1 MGEPSRQFG
10 VYTQF
15 TRLPKGSSFPSA
27 SIDRA
32 GPCRFFAIVCV
43 RFNAVQY
50 RFGTLN
56 SVMIAVLFGSS
67 KGYPVGDAGA
77 LGHRNLLKMSVGRI
91 LFLLALAPAANAQL
105 PHAQPLSADPDEL
118 LLGLPHSMRLELGLT
133 PLGGSL
139 AGTHSSVFTADYWAR
154 AYAEKAQLENHF
166 GVHLAMGALLQPA
179 LVRQTPVPGHP
190 QFNFVQEWRWPG
202 GPLTGLQFERKNF
215 LFQGDRLSIRATS
228 DVQTLFRGV
237 GLSGSETAVDM
248 LSLLGWRSH
257 SRLVWQLGEPKRE
270 LQWQFSAGVD
280 RRAAVESS
288 SVNLQVLRRF

>member
-1 MGEPSRQFG
+1 
-10 VYTQF
+10 
-15 TRLPKGSSFPSA
+15 
-27 SIDRA
+27 
-32 GPCRFFAIVCV
+32 
-43 RFNAVQY
+43 
-50 RFGTLN
+50 
-56 SVMIAVLFGSS
+56 
-67 KGYPVGDAGA
+67 
-77 LGHRNLLKMSVGRI
+77 MSVGRI

-105 PHAQPLSADPDEL
+105 PHAQRPSADPDEL
-118 LLGLPHSMRLELGLT
+118 LVGLPYSMRLELGLT
-133 PLGGSL
+133 PLATSL
-139 AGTHSSVFTADYWAR
+139 AGTSSAVFTADYWAR
-154 AYAEKAQLENHF
+154 ADAERAQLENHF

-202 GPLTGLQFERKNF
+202 GPLTGLQFERKDF

-228 DVQTLFRGV
+228 DVQTLVRGV
-237 GLSGSETAVDM
+237 GLGSETAVDM

-288 SVNLQVLRRF
+288 SVNLQVLRHF